1 MSLVS
6 LSSVSDNIPFV
17 SSSREPFN
25 FTNHFPQP
33 LIIEPD
39 SEVCLTN
46 ITFSIPSGSSG
57 YFIKGGDNPASTGGN
72 NKLIFSFADA
82 GYCGALDV
90 AVLKTGEYTGDELA
104 VEIAR
109 AMNEVNRFRYY
120 TFSCVFVAS
129 NPAANPPTEDTF
141 TISYTETGGSLETA
155 SGGTW
160 GIDSLEVGDDTIITT
175 APHNHF
181 GNGSVPYNPEKI
193 ACPDVPEDPD
203 GNTTA
208 FADSKGMV
216 LYTQGTGL
224 GEIGGCGFTDCT
236 FHAFGDGSSA
246 TAAPRIEEKTF
257 GIASPLQVGKS
268 SEYFGSSLGTDE
280 TGFNKDAMEFK
291 VETYVDAADANILQ
305 ISYALPIAYDEPPTD
320 TQVDNVILRTIN
332 LSGILTACTDVLL
345 VRVVAVYRTRA
356 YLVQLYKNDGADGE
370 FSQVAFSTGG
380 VNSSE
385 RFSDGTIDNNPKV
398 YLETMNDTSNG
409 VAPHPIL
416 FGGVVYSTLGVPTNV
431 SVITPYGT
439 GAGDARAAPSVLNN
453 AYTQSIVCPIPVV
466 SFKRNTE
473 AGQPQNVITDFNL
486 GSDAGDSPSTYQQ
499 NIQGLTTADNTY
511 TIQFNN
517 DTNNGYDGTISIA
530 VAPLLTDD
538 SEVPTT
544 ETNGLAYKKTT
555 REITKWTLYQDNNTP
570 QDVAASLGTI
580 TITPNSN
587 SITITSTSF
596 ANGNPFLSTLVG
608 DAPRL
613 ITEPIFAFV
622 GLTENPV
629 DNIMSKNDN
638 QETFSRYD
646 YYMPANSPDG
656 DYEDDPADRVGG
668 AQQASS
674 GTARSNGGGGSFLD
688 EVLCLRLGKITQEDL
703 DEVGDGAFRRLGVEE
718 VFKGS
723 VGETIGFNKNTY
735 QVDIPTRTIT
745 SDIKPYTDLIL
756 EKTLSVSLP
765 ELSNVKSLEGES
777 SQRYKTIKVIPF
789 DSFTRSDEIKS
800 LVSYEAPYEDWIKIN
815 NGRETQVNQLTLQL
829 RKPDGKLSDY
839 VKGECR
845 ATIKFRESPEKR
857 QERMFDR
864 LAEKMT
870 QKQNPGAEILVKA
883 NTFVGS

>member
-33 LIIEPD
+33 MVIEPD

-57 YFIKGGDNPASTGGN
+57 YFIKGSDDPASTGGN
-72 NKLIFSFADA
+72 NKLIFSFGDV

-90 AVLKTGEYTGDELA
+90 AVLKAGDYTGAELA

-109 AMNEVNRFRYY
+109 AMNEINRFRYY
-120 TFSCVFVAS
+120 TFSCVFVAG
-129 NPAANPPTEDTF
+129 NPVANPPTEDTF

-160 GIDSLEVGDDTIITT
+160 GEDALNVVDDTIITT
-175 APHNHF
+175 ATHNHF
-181 GNGSVPYNPEKI
+181 ANGSVPYTPKKV
-193 ACPDVPEDPD
+193 ACPDVPQDPN
-203 GNTTA
+203 GSTTA

-246 TAAPRIEEKTF
+246 TAAPQIEEKTF
-257 GIASPLQVGKS
+257 GIASPLQVGS
-268 SEYFGSSLGTDE
+268 SSYYFGNELDE
-280 TGFNKDAMEFK
+280 DGFNKNAMEFK
-291 VETYVDAADANILQ
+291 VETYVDANADNILK
-305 ISYALPIAYDEPPTD
+305 ISYALPVAYDQPPADDEVD
-320 TQVDNVILRTIN
+320 TIVLRKIN
-332 LSGILTACTDVLL
+332 LAGILTACTDVLL

-356 YLVQLYKNDGADGE
+356 YLVQLYKNNGAGGE
-370 FSQVAFSTGG
+370 FSQVVFSTGG
-380 VNSSE
+380 NNDQV
-385 RFSDGTIDNNPKV
+385 FSDGSADNKAKV
-398 YLETMNDTSNG
+398 YQETMNDTSNG
-409 VAPHPIL
+409 VAPHPII
-416 FGGVVYSTLGVPTNV
+416 FGGVVYSTLGVPTTITGV
-431 SVITPYGT
+431 TPYGT
-439 GAGDARAAPSVLNN
+439 GAADARVSASVLNN
-453 AYTQSIVCPIPVV
+453 AYTQSIVCPIPTLT
-466 SFKRNTE
+466 FKRNTE
-473 AGQPQNVITDFNL
+473 AGVAQNVITDFNL
-486 GSDAGDSPSTYQQ
+486 GSDAGDSPSTYEQ

-530 VAPLLTDD
+530 VAPLVTDD

-555 REITKWTLYQDNNTP
+555 REITKWTVYQDNNTP
-570 QDVAASLGTI
+570 QNIAASLGTI

-587 SITITSTSF
+587 SITIHSTSF

-629 DNIMSKNDN
+629 VNIMSKNNN

-646 YYMPANSPDG
+646 YYMPANSPSG
-656 DYEDDPADRVGG
+656 NYEEDNPSDRVGG

-688 EVLCLRLGKITQEDL
+688 EVLCLRLGKITQEDI

-718 VFKGS
+718 YYKAS

-815 NGRETQVNQLTLQL
+815 NGRETQINQLTLQL

-870 QKQNPGAEILVKA
+870 QIQNPAAEILVKA

>member
-17 SSSREPFN
+17 SSSRQPFN

-33 LIIEPD
+33 MVIEPE

-57 YFIKGGDNPASTGGN
+57 YFIKGSDERNPASTGGN
-72 NKLIFSFADA
+72 NKLIFNFADA
-82 GYCGALDV
+82 GYCGAYDV
-90 AVLKTGEYTGDELA
+90 AVLNTGEYTGAELA

-120 TFSCVFVAS
+120 TFSCAFVAS
-129 NPAANPPTEDTF
+129 NPMANPPTDDTF
-141 TISYTETGGSLETA
+141 TISYNETGGSLETA

-160 GIDSLEVGDDTIITT
+160 GLDALNVDDTIITT
-175 APHNHF
+175 ATHNHF
-181 GNGSVPYNPEKI
+181 ANGSVPYTPKKVAAE
-193 ACPDVPEDPD
+193 DVPEHL
-203 GNTTA
+203 GITTA

-236 FHAFGDGSSA
+236 FHAFGDGASA
-246 TAAPRIEEKTF
+246 TAAPQIEEKTF
-257 GIASPLQVGKS
+257 GIASPLQVGSS
-268 SEYFGSSLGTDE
+268 SEYFGNELDE
-280 TGFNKDAMEFK
+280 DGFNKDAMEFK
-291 VETYVDAADANILQ
+291 VETYVDANADNILE
-305 ISYALPIAYDEPPTD
+305 ISYALPIAYDEPPTHN
-320 TQVDNVILRTIN
+320 QVDTIVLRKIN
-332 LSGILTACTDVLL
+332 LAGILTACTDVLL

-356 YLVQLYKNDGADGE
+356 YLVQLYKNNGAGGE

-380 VNSSE
+380 NNDQI
-385 RFSDGTIDNNPKV
+385 FSDGSADTKAKV
-398 YLETMNDTSNG
+398 YQETMNDTSNG
-409 VAPHPIL
+409 VAPHPII
-416 FGGVVYSTLGVPTNV
+416 FGGVVYSTLGVPTTITG
-431 SVITPYGT
+431 ITPFGT
-439 GAGDARAAPSVLNN
+439 GAADARETPSVLNN
-453 AYTQSIVCPIPVV
+453 AYTQSIVCPIPTLT
-466 SFKRNTE
+466 FKRNTE
-473 AGQPQNVITDFNL
+473 AGVAQNVITDFNL
-486 GSDAGDSPSTYQQ
+486 GSDAGDSPSTYEQ
-499 NIQGLTTADNTY
+499 NVQGLTTANNTY

-530 VAPLLTDD
+530 VPPLLTDD
-538 SEVPTT
+538 SEVPST

-570 QDVAASLGTI
+570 QNVAASLGFI

-608 DAPRL
+608 DAPLL

-629 DNIMSKNDN
+629 VNIMSKFNN

-656 DYEDDPADRVGG
+656 DYNDDPDDRVGG
-668 AQQASS
+668 AQQTSS

-688 EVLCLRLGKITQEDL
+688 EVLCLRLGKITQEDI
-703 DEVGDGAFRRLGVEE
+703 DEVGGGAFRRLGLQEAY
-718 VFKGS
+718 KAS

-815 NGRETQVNQLTLQL
+815 NGRETQINQLTLQL

-845 ATIKFRESPEKR
+845 ATIKFRESPEKK

-870 QKQNPGAEILVKA
+870 QKQNPAAEILVKA
-883 NTFVGS
+883 DTFVGS

>member
-33 LIIEPD
+33 LVIEPD

-57 YFIKGGDNPASTGGN
+57 YFIKGSEERNPATTGGN

-90 AVLKTGEYTGDELA
+90 AVLKTGEYTGAELA

-129 NPAANPPTEDTF
+129 NRMANPPTEDTF
-141 TISYTETGGSLETA
+141 TISYTETGGSLENAT
-155 SGGTW
+155 GGTW
-160 GIDSLEVGDDTIITT
+160 SGDSQEDPDDTIITT
-175 APHNHF
+175 ATHNHF
-181 GNGSVPYNPEKI
+181 DNGSVPYTPKKI
-193 ACPDVPEDPD
+193 ACPDVPENAD
-203 GNTTA
+203 GSTTA

-246 TAAPRIEEKTF
+246 TAVPQIEEKTF
-257 GIASPLQVGKS
+257 GIASPLQVGRS
-268 SEYFGSSLGTDE
+268 SDYFGNELDE
-280 TGFNKDAMEFK
+280 TGFNNLAMEFK
-291 VETYVDAADANILQ
+291 VETYVDSNADNILE
-305 ISYALPIAYDEPPTD
+305 ISYALPLTYDEPPTD
-320 TQVDNVILRTIN
+320 TQVDTIVLRKIN
-332 LSGILTACTDVLL
+332 LAGILTACTDVLL

-356 YLVQLYKNDGADGE
+356 YLVQLYKNDGAEGE
-370 FSQVAFSTGG
+370 FSQVPFSTGG
-380 VNSSE
+380 NNDQV
-385 RFSDGTIDNNPKV
+385 FSDGSADTKAKV
-398 YLETMNDTSNG
+398 YQETMNDTSNG
-409 VAPHPIL
+409 VAPHPIV
-416 FGGVVYSTLGVPTNV
+416 FGGVVYSTLGVPTTITG
-431 SVITPYGT
+431 ITPYGT
-439 GAGDARAAPSVLNN
+439 GAGDARETPSVLNN
-453 AYTQSIVCPIPVV
+453 AYTQSIVCPIPTLT
-466 SFKRNTE
+466 FKRNTE
-473 AGQPQNVITDFNL
+473 AGVPQNVIVDFNL
-486 GSDAGDSPSTYQQ
+486 GSSSGDTPCRFEQD
-499 NIQGLTTADNTY
+499 IQGSTTADNTY

-517 DTNNGYDGTISIA
+517 DTTNGYDGTISIFVNPT
-530 VAPLLTDD
+530 VADN

-570 QDVAASLGTI
+570 QNVAASLGTI
-580 TITPNSN
+580 TLSTNRRN
-587 SITITSTSF
+587 ITITSTSF
-596 ANGNPFLSTLVG
+596 ANGNPFVATHSG
-608 DAPRL
+608 NRARI

-629 DNIMSKNDN
+629 ESIMSKFNN

-656 DYEDDPADRVGG
+656 DYNDYPDDRVGG

-674 GTARSNGGGGSFLD
+674 GSQRSNGGGGSFLD
-688 EVLCLRLGKITQEDL
+688 EVLCLRLGKITQEDI
-703 DEVGDGAFRRLGVEE
+703 DEVGDGAFRRLGVDE
-718 VFKGS
+718 VFKAS

-815 NGRETQVNQLTLQL
+815 NGRETQINQLTLQL

-845 ATIKFRESPEKR
+845 ATIKFRESQEKR

-864 LAEKMT
+864 LAEKIT
-870 QKQNPGAEILVKA
+870 QKQNPAAEILVKA

>member
-17 SSSREPFN
+17 SSSRQPFN
-25 FTNHFPQP
+25 FTNHFPQA
-33 LIIEPD
+33 LVIEPD

-46 ITFSIPSGSSG
+46 ITFSVPSGSDG
-57 YFIKGGDNPASTGGN
+57 YFIRGGDNPASSGGN
-72 NKLIFSFADA
+72 NKLIFNFGDT
-82 GYCGALDV
+82 GYAMYDI
-90 AVLKTGEYTGDELA
+90 AILKTGEYTGVELA

-120 TFSCVFVAS
+120 TFSCAFVAS
-129 NPAANPPTEDTF
+129 NPIANPPTDDTF

-160 GIDSLEVGDDTIITT
+160 GSDSQEVPDDTIITT
-175 APHNHF
+175 ATHNHF
-181 GNGSVPYNPEKI
+181 ANGSVPYTPKKV
-193 ACPDVPEDPD
+193 ACPDVPQDPD

-246 TAAPRIEEKTF
+246 TATPQIEEKTF
-257 GIASPLQVGKS
+257 GIASPLQVGGS
-268 SEYFGSSLGTDE
+268 SDYFGNELDS
-280 TGFNKDAMEFK
+280 TGFNNLAMEFK
-291 VETYVDAADANILQ
+291 VETYVDSNADNILE
-305 ISYALPIAYDEPPTD
+305 ISYALPVAYDEPPVD
-320 TQVDNVILRTIN
+320 TEVDTIVLRKIN
-332 LSGILTACTDVLL
+332 LAGILTACTDVLL

-356 YLVQLYKNDGADGE
+356 YLVQLYKNNGAGGE

-380 VNSSE
+380 NNDQV
-385 RFSDGTIDNNPKV
+385 FSDGSADNKAKV
-398 YLETMNDTSNG
+398 YQETMNDTSNG
-409 VAPHPIL
+409 VAPHPII
-416 FGGVVYSTLGVPTNV
+416 FGGVVYSTLGVPTTITG
-431 SVITPYGT
+431 ITPFGT
-439 GAGDARAAPSVLNN
+439 GAGDARVSASVLNN
-453 AYTQSIVCPIPVV
+453 AYTQSIVCPIPTLT
-466 SFKRNTE
+466 FKRNTE
-473 AGQPQNVITDFNL
+473 AGVAQNVIVDFNL
-486 GSDAGDSPSTYQQ
+486 GSDTGDTPSQFQQ
-499 NIQGLTTADNTY
+499 DIQGSTTAGNTY

-517 DTNNGYDGTISIA
+517 DTTNGYDGTISIA
-530 VAPLLTDD
+530 VAPTTTDD

-570 QDVAASLGTI
+570 QNVAASLGTI
-580 TITPNSN
+580 TLSTNRRN
-587 SITITSTSF
+587 ITITSTSF
-596 ANGNPFLSTLVG
+596 ANGNPFLATHVG
-608 DAPRL
+608 NRPQI

-629 DNIMSKNDN
+629 DNIMTKYNN
-638 QETFSRYD
+638 QETFSRYE
-646 YYMPANSPDG
+646 YYMLGNTPSENLN
-656 DYEDDPADRVGG
+656 DDPADRVGG

-688 EVLCLRLGKITQEDL
+688 EVLCLRLGKITQDDI
-703 DEVGDGAFRRLGVEE
+703 DEVGGGAFRRIRLEPYT
-718 VFKGS
+718 GS
-723 VGETIGFNKNTY
+723 VGETIGFEKTTY

-745 SDIKPYTDLIL
+745 GDIRPTGFVVL

-789 DSFTRSDEIKS
+789 DSLTRSDEIKT

-815 NGRETQVNQLTLQL
+815 NGRETQINQLTLQL

-845 ATIKFRESPEKR
+845 ATIKFRESPEKK

-870 QKQNPGAEILVKA
+870 QKQNPAAEILVKA
-883 NTFVGS
+883 DTFVGS